1 MKTHPPGSSYKGLKG
16 LVLTMGTFDGIH
28 AGHQE
33 ILNHLVHSARE
44 MGKESALLSFHP
56 HPRLVLYPEQHDL
69 QLLMDQD
76 EMANALEATGLDHFI
91 IYPFTKEFAQMSPEA
106 YIRDFLVKNFSPAR
120 VVIGYNHRFGKDRSG
135 DIRLLERKAE
145 ELGFEIEEIPRQ
157 MVEDLSVSST
167 KIRTALHEGQVD
179 KATKLLGKPFSM
191 SGKVVKGQQVGQ
203 EIGFP
208 TANIILSDPDKLIP
222 AKGVYAVRVTH
233 HKETYGAM
241 LNIGF
246 RPTFEGQDLSV
257 EVHLFDF
264 DQQIYGDTL
273 KIELIAMI
281 RQEQKFESKDL
292 LAEQLSKD
300 KAQVISLLH

>member
-1 MKTHPPGSSYKGLKG
+1 MKTHPPGSNYKDLEG

-69 QLLMDQD
+69 QLLMDLD
-76 EMANALEATGLDHFI
+76 EMAAVLETTGLDHFI

-106 YIRDFLVKNFSPAR
+106 YVRDFLVKNFSPSR

-135 DIRLLERKAE
+135 DIRLLEREAE

-191 SGKVVKGQQVGQ
+191 HGKVVKGQQVGQ

-208 TANIILSDPDKLIP
+208 TANLLLSDPHKLIP

-233 HKETYGAM
+233 HKHTYEAM

-273 KIELIAMI
+273 KIDLIAMI
-281 RQEQKFESKDL
+281 REEQKFESKDL

-300 KAQVISLLH
+300 KAQAISLLH